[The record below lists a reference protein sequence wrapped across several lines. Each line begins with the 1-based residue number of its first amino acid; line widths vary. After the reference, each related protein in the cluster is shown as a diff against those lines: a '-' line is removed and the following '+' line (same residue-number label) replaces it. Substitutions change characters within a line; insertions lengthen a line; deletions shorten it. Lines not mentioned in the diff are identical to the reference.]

1 MRILVTGGAGFIGT
15 HLVEKLKKDQ
25 HEVMVVDRKLGQDIT
40 DLKSLRLIFKTNRF
54 NSVVHLAAETGVRQ
68 SWQDADK
75 YIKTNIVGTHNL
87 WRLMGEFGVR
97 QIIFASSSSVYG
109 KRGGGRG
116 WLETDLPAPVS
127 PYAATKVAGEAL
139 CQVYAKETGIKT
151 TVLRFFTVYGP
162 GNRQDMAAFT
172 FTRDILAGVSI
183 NLFGKNTK
191 RDLTFIDDII
201 DGIVRAIVLPFD
213 YEVINLGNSQ
223 PVKIIQLIEE
233 IEKTA
238 GKKAKINRESLPA
251 GDVPVTFANI
261 DKAKR
266 LLSWQPQTS
275 LKIGVEKLVE
285 WYKLRS

>member
-97 QIIFASSSSVYG
+97 QIIFASSSSIYG
-109 KRGGGRG
+109 KRGGRRG
-116 WLETDLPAPVS
+116 FLETDLPAPVS

-162 GNRQDMAAFT
+162 GNRQDMAAFN
-172 FTRDILAGVSI
+172 FTRDILAQKPI
-183 NLFGKNTK
+183 NLFGYNTK
-191 RDLTFIDDII
+191 RDFTFVDDII
-201 DGIVRAIVLPFD
+201 DGILGAIVRPFD
-213 YEVINLGNSQ
+213 YEVINLGSSR
-223 PVKIIQLIEE
+223 PVKVIELIRE

-238 GKKAKINRESLPA
+238 GKKAKINRGGLPA

-261 DKAKR
+261 DKAKK
-266 LLSWQPQTS
+266 LLGWQPHTS
-275 LKIGVEKLVE
+275 LKAGVEKLVE
-285 WYKLRS
+285 WYKLR